1 MDVLSDELIKLPYDT
16 YSKLPNDSEEKIVDY
31 LHDKQIINYTLGMPA
46 TIHDKP
52 PILQWGLRMVE
63 GLAA

>member
-52 PILQWGLRMVE
+52 QILQ
-63 GLAA
+63 